1 MRNKLNDAPQVMRQV
16 IDAPEK
22 RCLAVPRR
30 RKTGPSMT
38 TSNLDRERPKPS
50 TVALVREALD
60 HCCLDPRATP
70 RSNQARLLFA
80 IYYCAGLPFPHG
92 WREAS
97 VGVLEENGVPAT
109 TSELDLLYTAMNS
122 DAAEE
127 FEGWPGIDSQL
138 VRDLLDRH

>member
-16 IDAPEK
+16 INVPEK
-22 RCLAVPRR
+22 PARAR
-30 RKTGPSMT
+30 RKKAPTL
-38 TSNLDRERPKPS
+38 LDRERPRPS
-50 TVALVREALD
+50 TVALIREALD
-60 HCCLDPRATP
+60 HCRLDPKATP

-92 WREAS
+92 WREAC
-97 VGVLEENGVPAT
+97 VGVLEENGIPAT

-127 FEGWPGIDSQL
+127 FEGWPGIDPVL